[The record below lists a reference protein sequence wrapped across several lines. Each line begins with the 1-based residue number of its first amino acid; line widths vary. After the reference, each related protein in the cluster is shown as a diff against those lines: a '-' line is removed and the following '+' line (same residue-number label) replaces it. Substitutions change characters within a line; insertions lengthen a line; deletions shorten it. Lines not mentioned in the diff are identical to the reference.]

1 MPINPLNVI
10 QLLLVA
16 FQTMNIPDREVND
29 AERQL
34 ADHFNE
40 ILIQAMNEFNGVEIV
55 EENTLD
61 FSERYKD

>member
-1 MPINPLNVI
+1 MH
-10 QLLLVA
+10 
-16 FQTMNIPDREVND
+16 IPDSEVND

-40 ILIQAMNEFNGVEIV
+40 ILIQDINDFNDVEIV

-61 FSERYKD
+61 FSEPYTDWEPSAVEDTYAE